1 MQAEK
6 LGSEGLCLLWWS
18 SPNNAT
24 KTPRTCTT
32 HSTGTW
38 VSSSQQK
45 VAAILEEEAAVAH
58 FCTHCQH
65 LYLKHKETL
74 SSPSLTPGKERLC
87 HSHGLRQK
95 AAHMA
100 VSAMCSLRAFSAS
113 LDKIKNLKEFN
124 FFLPEFVTNTKKKK
138 NLWPILAWVK
148 RVYTFLLCFWSVI
161 CGVVGWSLLKVTP
174 ELTSFDNHTN

>member
-100 VSAMCSLRAFSAS
+100 VSAMCSLGAFSAS

-124 FFLPEFVTNTKKKK
+124 FFSTRICYKYKKKK
-138 NLWPILAWVK
+138 LVTNFSMSKKGLHFLTLLLVGNLWGGGMK
-148 RVYTFLLCFWSVI
+148 
-161 CGVVGWSLLKVTP
+161 SLKSDSWTDLIW
-174 ELTSFDNHTN
+174 